1 MTSSPAPVVVP
12 PAKKSRPRWLR
23 PVLYTVAGIIVLLIG
38 VGIGAAGNAHTSEI
52 NSQQAQIARL
62 QAAVKTDQG
71 KISTERQQVTTAQT
85 NANNAMATALTQV
98 KARYKSKFAA
108 LQAQENKVNGMRAR
122 LNRELGVVAKSTI
135 SADGV
140 YVVGRDIP
148 AGTYH
153 TSGAGA
159 NASPGGECYFATL
172 NSTNTEDI
180 SDNNNFNGP
189 ETVDVSGAAAFQI
202 SGGCTWHKVG

>member
-1 MTSSPAPVVVP
+1 MTNTPTQAYREFRPAT
-12 PAKKSRPRWLR
+12 RQRRWVK
-23 PVLYTVAGIIVLLIG
+23 PVLFTAGAIVVLLIG
-38 VGIGAAGNAHTSEI
+38 VGIGAAGS
-52 NSQQAQIARL
+52 SQASLVASQKAQITRL
-62 QAAVKTDQG
+62 QAQVSSEQADVTSEQNKLTMA
-71 KISTERQQVTTAQT
+71 QQTAQDAASKA
-85 NANNAMATALTQV
+85 NAAAAAKYASRENTVQAMQRKLA
-98 KARYKSKFAA
+98 
-108 LQAQENKVNGMRAR
+108 
-122 LNRELGVVAKSTI
+122 RELGIVAKSTI

-148 AGTYH
+148 SGTYH

-189 ETVDVSGAAAFQI
+189 ETVSLGGVAAFQI
-202 SGGCTWHKVG
+202 SGGCTWHKIG

>member
-1 MTSSPAPVVVP
+1 ECNMTSSPAPVIVP
-12 PAKKSRPRWLR
+12 PDKKSRPRWLR
-23 PVLYTVAGIIVLLIG
+23 PVLYTVAGIVVLLIG

-62 QAAVKTDQG
+62 QSTVKTDQG
-71 KISTERQQVTTAQT
+71 QISAERQQVTMAQT

-98 KARYKSKFAA
+98 KAQYKSKFTA
-108 LQAQENKVNGMRAR
+108 LQAQENKVAGMRAR

-140 YVVGRDIP
+140 YVVGKDIP
-148 AGTYH
+148 AGIYH
-153 TSGAGA
+153 TT
-159 NASPGGECYFATL
+159 GGSQCYYALL
-172 NSTNTEDI
+172 NSTDTNNI
-180 SDNNNFNGP
+180 SDNNI
-189 ETVDVSGAAAFQI
+189 VSGPATVNLNGVVAFNI

>member
-1 MTSSPAPVVVP
+1 MTSSPAPVIVP
-12 PAKKSRPRWLR
+12 PVKKSRPRWLR
-23 PVLYTVAGIIVLLIG
+23 PVLYTVAGIVVLLIG

-62 QAAVKTDQG
+62 QSTVKTDQG
-71 KISTERQQVTTAQT
+71 QISTERQQVTMAQT

-98 KARYKSKFAA
+98 KAQYKSKFTA
-108 LQAQENKVNGMRAR
+108 LQAQENKVAGMRAR

-140 YVVGRDIP
+140 YVVGKDIP
-148 AGTYH
+148 AGIYH
-153 TSGAGA
+153 TT
-159 NASPGGECYFATL
+159 GGSQCYYALL
-172 NSTNTEDI
+172 NSTDTNNI
-180 SDNNNFNGP
+180 SDNNI
-189 ETVDVSGAAAFQI
+189 VSGPATVNLNGVVAFNI

>member
-1 MTSSPAPVVVP
+1 MTSSPAPVIVP
-12 PAKKSRPRWLR
+12 PDKKSRPRWLR
-23 PVLYTVAGIIVLLIG
+23 PVLYTVAGIVVLLIG

-62 QAAVKTDQG
+62 RSTVKTDQG
-71 KISTERQQVTTAQT
+71 QISTERQQVTMAQT

-98 KARYKSKFAA
+98 KAQYKSKFTA
-108 LQAQENKVNGMRAR
+108 LQAQENKVAGMRAR

-140 YVVGRDIP
+140 YVVGKDIP
-148 AGTYH
+148 AGIYH
-153 TSGAGA
+153 TT
-159 NASPGGECYFATL
+159 GGSQCYYALL
-172 NSTNTEDI
+172 NSTDTNNI
-180 SDNNNFNGP
+180 SDNNI
-189 ETVDVSGAAAFQI
+189 VSGPATVNLNGVVAFNI